1 MKKSVLAA
9 ALLLA
14 TGAASAA
21 PITTLEITG
30 GDFAMAG
37 AGGTLNPAA
46 FASMSVDGATFDGS
60 APTATGSEASYAPTS
75 IVTFAFG
82 FFGPVA
88 TYTAAS
94 DGVNGGFTPVTGD
107 LTGSDLT
114 LDLNSWTAY
123 WNGTSFNQ
131 GASGVTATVDAT
143 GNFTA
148 SWTALVVGGAFNGQI
163 GSWTI
168 TGTTDAP
175 TTVIPVPAAVWLFG
189 SGLIG
194 LAGVARR
201 KKAA

>member
-1 MKKSVLAA
+1 MKKSLLAA
-9 ALLLA
+9 ALVLA
-14 TGAASAA
+14 TGAANAA
-21 PITTLEITG
+21 PITTLTITG

-37 AGGTLNPAA
+37 AGGAINPAA
-46 FASMSVDGATFDGS
+46 FADMSVDGSTFDGS
-60 APTATGSEASYAPTS
+60 APTATGSEAFYATTS
-75 IVTFAFG
+75 IATFAFG

-88 TYTAAS
+88 TYTAAT
-94 DGVNGGFTPVTGD
+94 DGVSSGFTPVTGE

-131 GASGVTATVDAT
+131 GASGVATTVDAS

-148 SWTALVVGGAFNGQI
+148 SWTALVVGGAFNGQT
-163 GSWTI
+163 GSWSI

-175 TTVIPVPAAVWLFG
+175 PAVPVPAAVWLFG
-189 SGLIG
+189 SGLLG
-194 LAGVARR
+194 LVGVARR